1 MTVNVTC
8 TVCDGAPACAGCI
21 AATQLLSSAGHLTH
35 HTSRYSAL
43 RAAAAG
49 SFSFEAVIVPIGSN
63 ERAVADATLSVL
75 ADKRVALVLDDA
87 ARPPIALPPHFAI
100 LRRSRFDQGAF
111 SLDWLTSPAPAA
123 TPSDETRASAPSV
136 GIEDDD
142 RIRATRRIHA
152 FATTQ
157 RQELATLDG
166 PSAGLDM
173 LAVLEDEVHWWRASG
188 SGFGIVLLHM
198 GGLFEHATD
207 DDSREASAEA
217 MFAALRSIARHG
229 DTLAGQREDYMIVLP
244 EADGDGAT
252 NVARRAVAALTDANT
267 GLPPRPR
274 RAKGLAAWSA
284 GIASCPSDGAS
295 SEALIARASATLRPF
310 DEWMRER

>member
-8 TVCDGAPACAGCI
+8 TVCAGAPACTGCI
-21 AATQLLSSAGHLTH
+21 AATMLLSSAGHATH

-49 SFSFEAVIVPIGSN
+49 SSGFDAFIVPIGSN
-63 ERAVADATLSVL
+63 ERAVADATLHVL

-111 SLDWLTSPAPAA
+111 SLDWLTSPVPSPP
-123 TPSDETRASAPSV
+123 PSDATRASAPSI
-136 GIEDDD
+136 GADDDD

-152 FATTQ
+152 FATAQ
-157 RQELATLDG
+157 RQELAMHDG

-188 SGFGIVLLHM
+188 SGFGIVLLHI
-198 GGLFEHATD
+198 GGLLENAAD
-207 DDSREASAEA
+207 DDVREASVEA
-217 MFAALRSIARHG
+217 VFAALRSVARQG
-229 DTLAGQREDYMIVLP
+229 DTLARQREDYLIVLP
-244 EADGDGAT
+244 EADGDGT
-252 NVARRAVAALTDANT
+252 MNVARRAVAALSVAHE

-284 GIASCPSDGAS
+284 GVASCPSDGSS
-295 SEALIARASATLRPF
+295 SEALIARASATLRPI
-310 DEWMRER
+310 DQWMRER

>member
-1 MTVNVTC
+1 MTVTVTC
-8 TVCDGAPACAGCI
+8 TVCDGAPGCAGCI
-21 AATQLLSSAGHLTH
+21 AATQLLSSAGHTTR

-49 SFSFEAVIVPIGSN
+49 SFGFDACIVPIGSN
-63 ERAVADATLSVL
+63 ERAVADAAVSVL
-75 ADKRVALVLDDA
+75 ADRRVALVLDDA

-100 LRRSRFDQGAF
+100 VRRSRFDQGTF
-111 SLDWLTSPAPAA
+111 SLDWLTSSAAAPTTDAMRA
-123 TPSDETRASAPSV
+123 TAPSV
-136 GIEDDD
+136 GVEDDD

-152 FATTQ
+152 FANTQ
-157 RQELATLDG
+157 RQELAAHDG

-188 SGFGIVLLHM
+188 SGFGIVLLHI
-198 GGLFEHATD
+198 GGLFGHSGGD
-207 DDSREASAEA
+207 DNREASAEA
-217 MFAALRSIARHG
+217 VFAALRSVARHG
-229 DTLAGQREDYMIVLP
+229 DTLARQREDYVIVLP
-244 EADGDGAT
+244 EADSAGAM
-252 NVARRAVAALTDANT
+252 NVAQRVVAALSIAHE

-284 GIASCPSDGAS
+284 GVASCPSDGSS

-310 DEWMRER
+310 DQWMRER